1 MTYKCLKKWFSVT
14 LPFFPMLILYGFEIL
29 PFLTFSDYLLIFFI
43 MATIVK
49 SGFKLKLNKAFMPL
63 VIYLVVQPLLI
74 LCCEPENIDYIDAFG
89 TAWKLAIYI
98 FGIALLKKILQ
109 IDYFIKYVRYI
120 GIFSTIYG
128 FLQYILGTYA
138 RISLSPYLPFLP
150 IIRIGLDDQQ
160 SGWIAYN
167 LAVRPRAWFS
177 EPAAFAIFL
186 LMALLIELFIV
197 SKENRS
203 KTLCLIYSF
212 GIIISHS
219 STGTIG
225 LVILLLTWMLIYPK
239 DFLYRIPQNIVVG
252 FLILLPVCGFL
263 LYRSG
268 YVEAFIGHTFVNGQG
283 ILAQSHFIDVQ
294 AVISEDTSFVQMIL
308 GKGMQNVEAGYLPG
322 WVRTYYCLGLIGV
335 LLYLD
340 GFYRIYRQCSN
351 KARIIIVTFVGLNVG
366 TEIMLGVFM
375 LIYMLAIMLP
385 EYSNEGILNEH
396 TV

>member
-1 MTYKCLKKWFSVT
+1 MTYKCLKKWFSVS

-43 MATIVK
+43 MATIIK
-49 SGFKLKLNKAFMPL
+49 SGFKLELNKAFMPL
-63 VIYLVVQPLLI
+63 VIYLVVQPLLL
-74 LCCEPENIDYIDAFG
+74 LCFESENIDYIDAFG

-128 FLQYILGTYA
+128 FLQYALGTYA

-177 EPAAFAIFL
+177 EPATFAIFL

-203 KTLCLIYSF
+203 KALCLIYSF

-225 LVILLLTWMLIYPK
+225 LVILFFVWMLIYPK

-252 FLILLPVCGFL
+252 FLIILPVFAFL

-268 YVEAFIGHTFVNGQG
+268 YIEAFIGHTFVNGQG

-294 AVISEDTSFVQMIL
+294 AAIGEDTSFAQMVL

-322 WVRTYYCLGLIGV
+322 WFRTYYCLGLIGV

-340 GFYRIYRQCSN
+340 GFYRIYIRCSN
-351 KARIIIVTFVGLNVG
+351 KARIIIITFIGLNVG

-375 LIYMLAIMLP
+375 LLYMLATMLP
-385 EYSNEGILNEH
+385 EYSNEEILNEH